1 MKLGSI
7 NLHNVS
13 MKSNGQTGGS
23 RKQQQSSPLGFPE
36 HTSERIIENRS
47 VHLIKDKSELI
58 NHNIREHKS
67 NKITTNTSRPTRV
80 HNTSGSVTFK
90 GLGGILSKAS
100 KAASGIS
107 DKLYKLVESKKFN
120 RVIEYVFKNEAM
132 FAAVMSLGLGATIKP
147 ILTIMMPGAEQKDK
161 VSIAAKH
168 IVSAVVGYA
177 LSWLVLKPIGVGVTK
192 ITKNPAKY
200 LKHNQEFLDKLLTK
214 TTKEGSKE
222 ATSYSDAF
230 DAFWKNCADSV
241 ISPMKAALCVIFTP
255 MVTNILNSGK
265 NKKAKETEE
274 IEHDLVLLKDFDANK
289 ISEFNAITG
298 GVK

>member
-1 MKLGSI
+1 MKLSPI
-7 NLHNVS
+7 NMHYVS
-13 MKSNGQTGGS
+13 MTSSGQVGGS
-23 RKQQQSSPLGFPE
+23 SKQQQQHNPLGFPE
-36 HTSERIIENRS
+36 HTIEHKLEHRSEHIT
-47 VHLIKDKSELI
+47 KDKSELI
-58 NHNIREHKS
+58 NHREHRS
-67 NKITTNTSRPTRV
+67 NKITINASRPTRV

-90 GLGGILSKAS
+90 GLGGILPKAG
-100 KAASGIS
+100 KEAGKIS

-120 RVIEYVFKNEAM
+120 NVIEYVFKNEAM

-147 ILTIMMPGAEQKDK
+147 ILTIAMPGAEQKDK

-200 LKHNQEFLDKLLTK
+200 LKHNQEFLDKLVSK
-214 TTKEGSKE
+214 TSKEGSKG

-241 ISPMKAALCVIFTP
+241 ISPAKAALCVIFTP

-265 NKKAKETEE
+265 NKKAQETKEL
-274 IEHDLVLLKDFDANK
+274 EHDLVLLKDFDANK

-298 GVK
+298 GGK

>member
-1 MKLGSI
+1 MKLSSI

-13 MKSNGQTGGS
+13 MKSTGQTGGS
-23 RKQQQSSPLGFPE
+23 SKQQQRNPLIIPK
-36 HTSERIIENRS
+36 HTSELIQHRSEHIEN
-47 VHLIKDKSELI
+47 KSELI
-58 NHNIREHKS
+58 NHREHKS
-67 NKITTNTSRPTRV
+67 NKTTINTSRPTRV

-90 GLGGILSKAS
+90 GLGGIGPKAG
-100 KAASGIS
+100 KAAAKVT
-107 DKLYKLVESKKFN
+107 DKLFKLVESKKFN
-120 RVIEYVFKNEAM
+120 NIIEYVFKNEAM
-132 FAAVMSLGLGATIKP
+132 FAAIMSLGLGATIKP

-168 IVSAVVGYA
+168 IVSAVIGYA

-214 TTKEGSKE
+214 TTKESSKE

-230 DAFWKNCADSV
+230 EAFWKNCADSV

-265 NKKAKETEE
+265 NKKAEETKA

-289 ISEFNAITG
+289 INEFNAITG
-298 GVK
+298 GAK

>member
-1 MKLGSI
+1 MKLSSI

-23 RKQQQSSPLGFPE
+23 GKQQQSVPLGFPE

-47 VHLIKDKSELI
+47 VHLTKEKSELI
-58 NHNIREHKS
+58 NHSREHKS
-67 NKITTNTSRPTRV
+67 NKVTINTSRPTRV

-90 GLGGILSKAS
+90 GLGGILPKAG

-241 ISPMKAALCVIFTP
+241 ISPMKAALCVVFTP

-265 NKKAKETEE
+265 NKKAQEAKEL
-274 IEHDLVLLKDFDANK
+274 EHDLVLLKDFDANK
-289 ISEFNAITG
+289 IGEFSAITG